1 MSKKE
6 KTTETPKGDNLV
18 DVLNDF
24 NTGEGSQ
31 DKTEAVESVE
41 EKKVENADVKESN
54 SDKKVESEEKD
65 DKWLINNKFKDNK
78 EGAQKLATA
87 YKELQSLRDK
97 ENASPD
103 RERFEKFKQLD
114 KIIEKH
120 PSVAKAMQSELQRL
134 ADNQNKA
141 PEKPEEY
148 DILDEGVEGT
158 ESYKWRQAYD
168 KYLVDMGRNAAREEV
183 DALRHEMAQKQ
194 AAQTR
199 ILKLRE
205 KGLSDDDIKDY
216 HTFMTDKKNLN
227 DDTLVDVWKILTGKK
242 DMATSNQET
251 PISNAEPKRVTAAA
265 VTGTAPE
272 QVKPATKAK
281 EEFWDGI
288 MKSARKV

>member
-6 KTTETPKGDNLV
+6 KTTKTPKGDNLV

-31 DKTEAVESVE
+31 SKTDGDGSEEEKMVDNTEVE
-41 EKKVENADVKESN
+41 ESK
-54 SDKKVESEEKD
+54 SEEKGES
-65 DKWLINNKFKDNK
+65 KSWLIDNKFSNDE
-78 EGAQKLATA
+78 EGAKKLATA

-103 RERFEKFKQLD
+103 KERFKKFKQLD
-114 KIIEKH
+114 KIIKQN
-120 PSVAKAMQSELQRL
+120 PSVANAMQDELERL
-134 ADNQNKA
+134 ANNQNSA
-141 PEKPEEY
+141 PEKPEDY
-148 DILDEGVEGT
+148 DILDEGIEGT
-158 ESYKWRQAYD
+158 ESYKWRAAYD
-168 KYLVDMGRNAAREEV
+168 KYLVDMGRNAAKEEV
-183 DALRHEMAQKQ
+183 DSLRHEMAQKQ
-194 AAQTR
+194 AAQAR

-216 HTFMTDKKNLN
+216 HMFMTDKKNLN

-265 VTGTAPE
+265 VTGSAPE
-272 QVKPATKAK
+272 QAKPETKAK
-281 EEFWDGI
+281 EEFWNGI

>member
-1 MSKKE
+1 MSKKK

-31 DKTEAVESVE
+31 DKTEAVKGEE
-41 EKKVENADVKESN
+41 EKKVDNTPVEES
-54 SDKKVESEEKD
+54 KSEEK
-65 DKWLINNKFKDNK
+65 KEEEVNWLIDNKFKDDK
-78 EGAQKLATA
+78 DGAKKLATA

-103 RERFEKFKQLD
+103 KERFEKFKQLD
-114 KIIEKH
+114 KIIEKN
-120 PSVAKAMQSELQRL
+120 PSVAEAMQNELQRL
-134 ADNQNKA
+134 ADNQNKS
-141 PEKPEEY
+141 PEKPEDY
-148 DILDEGVEGT
+148 DILDESIEGT

-183 DALRHEMAQKQ
+183 DALRQEMAQKQ
-194 AAQTR
+194 ATQAR

-216 HTFMTDKKNLN
+216 HMFMTDKKNLN
-227 DDTLVDVWKILTGKK
+227 DDTLVDVWKILTGRQ

-251 PISNAEPKRVTAAA
+251 PVNNAEPKRVTAAA
-265 VTGTAPE
+265 VPGSTPE
-272 QVKPATKAK
+272 QTKPEAKAT
-281 EEFWDGI
+281 EEFWNGI
-288 MKSARKV
+288 MKNARSVG

>member
-6 KTTETPKGDNLV
+6 KTTKTPKGDNLV

-31 DKTEAVESVE
+31 SKTDGDGSEEEKMVDNTEVE
-41 EKKVENADVKESN
+41 ESK
-54 SDKKVESEEKD
+54 SEEKGES
-65 DKWLINNKFKDNK
+65 KSWLIDNKFSNDE
-78 EGAQKLATA
+78 EGAKKLATA

-103 RERFEKFKQLD
+103 KERFKKFKQLD
-114 KIIEKH
+114 KIIKQN
-120 PSVAKAMQSELQRL
+120 PSVANAMQDELERL
-134 ADNQNKA
+134 ANNQNSA
-141 PEKPEEY
+141 PEKPEDY
-148 DILDEGVEGT
+148 DILDEGIEGT
-158 ESYKWRQAYD
+158 ESYKWRAAYD
-168 KYLVDMGRNAAREEV
+168 KYLVDMGRNAAKEEV

-194 AAQTR
+194 AAQAR

-216 HTFMTDKKNLN
+216 HMFMTDKKNLN

-265 VTGTAPE
+265 VTGSAPE
-272 QVKPATKAK
+272 QAKPETKAK
-281 EEFWDGI
+281 EEFWNGI

>member
-6 KTTETPKGDNLV
+6 KTTKTPKGDNLV

-31 DKTEAVESVE
+31 SKTDGDGSEEEKMVDNTEVE
-41 EKKVENADVKESN
+41 ESK
-54 SDKKVESEEKD
+54 SEEKGES
-65 DKWLINNKFKDNK
+65 KSWLIDNKFSNDE
-78 EGAQKLATA
+78 EGAKKLATA

-103 RERFEKFKQLD
+103 KERFKKFKQLD
-114 KIIEKH
+114 KIIKQN
-120 PSVAKAMQSELQRL
+120 PSVANAMQDELERL
-134 ADNQNKA
+134 ANNQNSA
-141 PEKPEEY
+141 PEKPEDY
-148 DILDEGVEGT
+148 DILDEGIEGT
-158 ESYKWRQAYD
+158 ESYKWRAAYD
-168 KYLVDMGRNAAREEV
+168 KYLVDMGRNAAKEEV

-194 AAQTR
+194 AAQAR

-216 HTFMTDKKNLN
+216 HMFMTDKKNLN

-251 PISNAEPKRVTAAA
+251 TISNAEPKRVTAAA
-265 VTGTAPE
+265 VTGSAPE
-272 QVKPATKAK
+272 QAKPETKAK
-281 EEFWDGI
+281 EEFWNGI

>member
-31 DKTEAVESVE
+31 DKTEVAESEE
-41 EKKVENADVKESN
+41 EKKVDNTEVEENK
-54 SDKKVESEEKD
+54 SEEKGE
-65 DKWLINNKFKDNK
+65 KKSWLINNKFSNDE
-78 EGAQKLATA
+78 EGAKKLATA
-87 YKELQSLRDK
+87 YKELQSMRDK

-114 KIIEKH
+114 KIIKQN
-120 PSVAKAMQSELQRL
+120 PSVAHAMQDELERL
-134 ADNQNKA
+134 ANNQNSA
-141 PEKPEEY
+141 PEKPEDY
-148 DILDEGVEGT
+148 DILDEGIEGT

-168 KYLVDMGRNAAREEV
+168 KYLVDMGRNAAKEEV

-194 AAQTR
+194 AAQAR

-251 PISNAEPKRVTAAA
+251 PVSNAEPKRVTAAA

-272 QVKPATKAK
+272 QLKPETKAK